1 MPRTQ
6 PSPPWWSARRRQ
18 RRDERGWDWLR
29 RSSSTHRG
37 PTGSRPSLQRTTTRR
52 SSIRI
57 ASTFVFSNPPVVRD
71 GMQKVAGGNVSW
83 NDGVDYRSLLERSG
97 MKEFV
102 AALYRRAGLDLD
114 ADLTTLKEA
123 PRLFADPQALAK
135 AEPLMTYT
143 GKISGPIMNV
153 DNADPVDP
161 APLKLAYIDT
171 LKRAKTDHLLRLCWV
186 RGAGHG
192 GQTEIDRIAGLVALI
207 KRLDTGTWDDTSAA
221 AMNALAAQLAANTK
235 LQLGS
240 PTFIEYQPPKPL
252 RTWDVSNWVTYRP

>member
-1 MPRTQ
+1 
-6 PSPPWWSARRRQ
+6 
-18 RRDERGWDWLR
+18 
-29 RSSSTHRG
+29 
-37 PTGSRPSLQRTTTRR
+37 
-52 SSIRI
+52 
-57 ASTFVFSNPPVVRD
+57 
-71 GMQKVAGGNVSW
+71 MQKVAGGNVSW